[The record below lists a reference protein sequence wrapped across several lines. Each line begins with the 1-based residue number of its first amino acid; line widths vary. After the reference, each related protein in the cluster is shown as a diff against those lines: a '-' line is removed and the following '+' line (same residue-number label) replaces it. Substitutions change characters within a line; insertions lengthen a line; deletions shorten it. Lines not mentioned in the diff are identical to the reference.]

1 MIKSLP
7 KHAIFNPKGLI
18 NAEVLSNRTNF
29 GKNILPKPKRPS
41 LIFLFFH
48 QFANPLMFILL
59 VAFGLSFILGE
70 FTQSIVIVLA
80 ISLQVLLGFLEEFR
94 ANRSF
99 EELEQFI
106 ETETR
111 VWRDNSLVKL
121 PSRDLVVGDLIEIG
135 TGERIPADILF
146 VEAYDLTCDEA
157 ILTGES
163 DWVSKKAYK
172 NNQEEKNM
180 FGYSGTTIMSGRGK
194 GVIIAVGAETSFGK
208 IADNLKS
215 LKDEPT
221 PLQIR
226 IRLLSRQL
234 LLLVLFFVVAVL
246 ILGLYRN
253 YPLNLM
259 IQTTVSLAVAAV
271 PEGLVVALTALLAIS
286 MRRLLKA
293 KALVRTLLAAETLGT
308 VTLIL
313 TDKTGT
319 LTTGV
324 MKVVGHNGFFDE
336 EVFGLLAKAS
346 STGNPTDI
354 SILSYAQSKS
364 SNSDEFSLIQEVPF
378 SSSVKK
384 SEHYYGYKN
393 KVIGLL
399 KGSPELILS
408 LCGLTVAERAHL
420 EAKIAEASI
429 DGGRILAVAR
439 WDHTGKYS
447 KKIPKRWNWVG
458 YLNLQDPLRDSVTNA
473 LKECHTAG
481 IRVIVVTGDRA
492 ETAKSVL
499 RLAGIDVSSEE
510 FVSGDELKGYS
521 DSELE
526 LQLKKIKLI
535 YRVDPEQKLRL
546 VELFQKNGEVVA
558 MIGDGVNDA
567 LALKQADIG
576 VVLGTGT
583 EVSKEVA
590 DIVLLNNDFAGI
602 VTAIREGRGV
612 FSNLQKIVLYLLSDG
627 FSELSLIMGSL
638 LLKIPLPLTPLMI
651 LYINL
656 VTDGLPQ
663 LALSVERPNS
673 SIMKVKPI
681 STHVGIITREMI
693 YLILV
698 ITSFTTVGCMAI
710 VLGLGGFSEEV
721 RDTLVFVTLSI
732 DSLLYVFVIRSFTEK
747 KFSFS
752 LTSNRFLLWSV
763 IFGLG
768 MVLFAVYNPLLSEAM
783 GLVQLGLRPWLY
795 VIGLVSA
802 TIFGI
807 LTARISLRLHDGWS
821 PLR

>member
-1 MIKSLP
+1 MIKKLP
-7 KHAIFNPKGLI
+7 NHLSIKSTGLR
-18 NAEVLSNRTNF
+18 NVEVLANRDKF
-29 GKNILPKPKRPS
+29 GRNILPTPKKPS
-41 LIFLFFH
+41 VMYLLFH

-59 VAFGLSFILGE
+59 VAFGLSLILEE
-70 FTQSIVIVLA
+70 FTQAFVIVLA
-80 ISLQVLLGFLEEFR
+80 MSLQVLLGFVEEFR
-94 ANRSF
+94 AHRSF

-106 ETETR
+106 ESETR

-121 PSRDLVVGDLIEIG
+121 PSKDLVVGDLIEIG
-135 TGERIPADILF
+135 TGERIPADIVF

-157 ILTGES
+157 VLTGES
-163 DWVSKKAYK
+163 DWVSKKAYI
-172 NNQEEKNM
+172 EKQDNKSM
-180 FGYSGTTIMSGRGK
+180 FGFSGTTIMTGRGK
-194 GVIIAVGAETSFGK
+194 GIVVAVGSLTTFGEIAE
-208 IADNLKS
+208 NLKT

-234 LLLVLFFVVAVL
+234 LLMVLLFVVAVL

-286 MRRLLKA
+286 MRRLLKK

-319 LTTGV
+319 LTTGL
-324 MKVVGHNGFFDE
+324 MKVVGHTGFFDG
-336 EVFGLLAKAS
+336 EVFSLLAKAS
-346 STGNPTDI
+346 STGNPTDT
-354 SILSYAQSKS
+354 SILSYAQAKLG
-364 SNSDEFSLIQEVPF
+364 NLDEYSLIAEVPF
-378 SSSVKK
+378 SSSEKK
-384 SEHYYGYKN
+384 SEHYYSYKN

-408 LCGLTVAERAHL
+408 LCGLTLAEKTHL

-458 YLNLQDPLRDSVTNA
+458 FINLQDPLRESVPNA
-473 LKECHTAG
+473 LKECQTAG

-499 RLAGIDVSSEE
+499 RLAGINVTTEE

-526 LQLKKIKLI
+526 LTLKNIKLI

-567 LALKQADIG
+567 LALKKADIG

-627 FSELSLIMGSL
+627 FSEIFLIFGSLI
-638 LLKIPLPLTPLMI
+638 LKVPLPLTPLMI

-663 LALSVERPNS
+663 LALSVDRPNDQ
-673 SIMKVKPI
+673 IMKVKPI
-681 STHVGIITREMI
+681 STHLGIITKEMV

-698 ITSFTTVGCMAI
+698 ITSFTTFGCMAI
-710 VLGLGGFSEEV
+710 VLGLGGFPEEV

-752 LTSNRFLLWSV
+752 LTSNRFLFWSV

-768 MVLFAVYNPLLSEAM
+768 MVLFAIYNPFLSEAM
-783 GLVQLGLRPWLY
+783 GLVQIGMRPWFY
-795 VIGLVSA
+795 VIGLVSL

-807 LTARISLRLHDGWS
+807 LTARISLRLHDGLS